1 MAETVTITDD
11 RPEDPPAGDPG
22 LETEAP
28 GPEIPEDIPAPEAP
42 FVEVAE
48 IADALRAIGQTSHGL
63 FGHPEVP
70 DHWGFTEAEVSALAP
85 PVTSIV
91 NRHARARA
99 IAQRSPELAVGMALG
114 RWGIRNARLTAAIR
128 EAEAELAE
136 QDEADETAEAPD
148 SATHDDPGA
157 SGF

>member
-1 MAETVTITDD
+1 MPESVTITDD
-11 RPEDPPAGDPG
+11 RPEDLPPGDPD
-22 LETEAP
+22 LAEDAAP
-28 GPEIPEDIPAPEAP
+28 GPEALEDIPAPEAP

-70 DHWGFTEAEVSALAP
+70 DHWGFTETEISALAP

-136 QDEADETAEAPD
+136 QDEADEADEPPAD
-148 SATHDDPGA
+148 YDNPGA